1 MIQTSWRCALLAVF
15 VLLISSYSTSVTA
28 QTEDSVSQSAP
39 VGPMFE
45 VETRHRMFPG
55 FRQVDTVGI
64 DQVFLV
70 GEEELEA
77 RIVLFNPHLG
87 ITTDGQRLQ
96 MSDTLYNPA
105 VQVEV
110 KTDGEVTQT
119 SWGFYYTE
127 APHFYR
133 DQMLGFRIISFDVGE
148 EYIPKPK
155 EK

>member
-1 MIQTSWRCALLAVF
+1 MIQTSWRFAFLTVL
-15 VLLISSYSTSVTA
+15 VLLVSSYSTPLAA
-28 QTEDSVSQSAP
+28 QTEDSVPPSAP

-55 FRQVDTVGI
+55 FRQVDTVGL

-105 VQVEV
+105 IQVEV

-119 SWGFYYTE
+119 SWGFFYTE

-148 EYIPKPK
+148 QYIPKPK